1 MSGLVLSIIP
11 NIVVIHCA
19 RFRSL
24 SICHR
29 SEHTLTFLIPH
40 LKPYTLIALVSPS
53 ETIFTLIT
61 MHSLL
66 PVILAASAVSASP
79 YHGKRELFADL
90 RNTPVLAT
98 RSTSLL
104 GDLLNEASET
114 LSAVG
119 AEISSIL
126 TGIADALADGDSYT
140 PPGDIGSPECAAD
153 TCCKWSH
160 IMSDIRGSFSDGD
173 GCSADARGAI
183 RLGFH
188 DAAAWQSSLSSG
200 GADGSVVLNADELG
214 RIENRGLQDIA
225 AQTQTWFDQYKQYN
239 ITMADLIQMN
249 AIAATAACPGGPR
262 IKAYVGRVD
271 NNALPPAG
279 LIPSPFADA
288 QTNIALF
295 EAKTFTAAD
304 LVALIGAHTVS
315 QQNFVDPAQAGK
327 SQDSTDGTW
336 DNKYYGET
344 ASPDTPDG
352 VFKFQSDI
360 SLSND
365 SETSGT
371 WQTFAKDQGAWE
383 AVSYLPSS
391 LLKRPNTLC

>member
-1 MSGLVLSIIP
+1 
-11 NIVVIHCA
+11 
-19 RFRSL
+19 
-24 SICHR
+24 
-29 SEHTLTFLIPH
+29 
-40 LKPYTLIALVSPS
+40 
-53 ETIFTLIT
+53 

-66 PVILAASAVSASP
+66 PIILATSVVNASP
-79 YHGKRELFADL
+79 YHGRRDLFADL

-98 RSTSLL
+98 RSTALL
-104 GDLLNEASET
+104 GDLLNEASAT

-119 AEISSIL
+119 AEISSVL
-126 TGIADALADGDSYT
+126 TGVLTALADADSYT
-140 PPGDIGSPECAAD
+140 PPGAIDSPECAAD
-153 TCCKWSH
+153 VCCKWSH
-160 IMSDIRGSFSDGD
+160 IVSDIRGDFEDNGE
-173 GCSADARGAI
+173 CTATARGAI

-188 DAAAWQSSLSSG
+188 DAAAWQSSLTTG
-200 GADGSVVLNADELG
+200 GADGSVVLNADELA

-288 QTNIALF
+288 PTNIALF

-315 QQNFVDPAQAGK
+315 QQQFVDPTQAGK
-327 SQDSTDGTW
+327 SQDTTDGTW
-336 DNKYYGET
+336 DNNYYGET

-360 SLSND
+360 SLANNSV
-365 SETSGT
+365 TSGT

-383 AVSYLPSS
+383 AAYAPAYFRMS
-391 LLKRPNTLC
+391 LLGVNNLNELTDCSKVF

>member
-1 MSGLVLSIIP
+1 
-11 NIVVIHCA
+11 
-19 RFRSL
+19 
-24 SICHR
+24 
-29 SEHTLTFLIPH
+29 
-40 LKPYTLIALVSPS
+40 
-53 ETIFTLIT
+53 

-66 PVILAASAVSASP
+66 PILVASSVVSASP
-79 YHGKRELFADL
+79 YHANRELFADL

-104 GDLLNEASET
+104 GDLIDEATAT

-126 TGIADALADGDSYT
+126 TGIADALADAGDYN
-140 PPGDIGSPECAAD
+140 PPGDIGSDECAAD
-153 TCCKWSH
+153 TCCKWAH
-160 IMSDIRGSFSDGD
+160 IMDDIRGTFSDGD
-173 GCSADARGAI
+173 GCSASARGAI

-188 DAAAWQSSLSSG
+188 DAAAWQSSLSTG
-200 GADGSVVLNADELG
+200 GADGSVVLNADELA

-225 AQTQTWFDQYKQYN
+225 AQTQTWFDQYKEYN

-315 QQNFVDPAQAGK
+315 QQQFVDPSQAGK
-327 SQDSTDGTW
+327 SQDTTDGTW

-371 WQTFAKDQGAWE
+371 WQQFAKDQGAWE
-383 AVSYLPSS
+383 AVSHTSFYFYNTPEL
-391 LLKRPNTLC
+391 PNTLC

>member
-1 MSGLVLSIIP
+1 
-11 NIVVIHCA
+11 
-19 RFRSL
+19 
-24 SICHR
+24 
-29 SEHTLTFLIPH
+29 
-40 LKPYTLIALVSPS
+40 
-53 ETIFTLIT
+53 

-66 PVILAASAVSASP
+66 PIILASSVVSASP
-79 YHGKRELFADL
+79 YHASRELFADL

-104 GDLLNEASET
+104 GDLLTEATST

-126 TGIADALADGDSYT
+126 TGVLDAIADGDNYR
-140 PPGDIGSPECAAD
+140 PPGGIDSPECAAD
-153 TCCKWSH
+153 TCCKWCH
-160 IMSDIRGSFSDGD
+160 IMDDIRGSFSDGD
-173 GCSADARGAI
+173 GCSASARGAI

-200 GADGSVVLNADELG
+200 GADGSVVLNSEELA
-214 RIENRGLQDIA
+214 RPENRGLQDIA
-225 AQTQTWFDQYKQYN
+225 AQTQAWFDKYKQYN

-295 EAKTFTAAD
+295 EAKTFTAGD

-315 QQNFVDPAQAGK
+315 QQQFVDPAQAGK
-327 SQDSTDGTW
+327 SQDTTDGTW
-336 DNKYYGET
+336 DNNYYGET

-360 SLSND
+360 SLAND

-383 AVSYLPSS
+383 AAYAPAYFRMSVLGVNNLNDLTDCSQVI
-391 LLKRPNTLC
+391 

>member
-1 MSGLVLSIIP
+1 
-11 NIVVIHCA
+11 
-19 RFRSL
+19 
-24 SICHR
+24 
-29 SEHTLTFLIPH
+29 
-40 LKPYTLIALVSPS
+40 
-53 ETIFTLIT
+53 

-66 PVILAASAVSASP
+66 PFLLTTSVVSASP
-79 YHGKRELFADL
+79 YHGSRELFADL

-98 RSTSLL
+98 RSTALL
-104 GDLLNEASET
+104 GDLLDEASQT

-119 AEISSIL
+119 AEISSVL
-126 TGIADALADGDSYT
+126 TGILTALADGDSYT
-140 PPGDIGSPECAAD
+140 APGDIGSPECAAD

-160 IMSDIRGSFSDGD
+160 IVSDIRGSFEDSGE
-173 GCSADARGAI
+173 CTALARGAI

-188 DAAAWQSSLSSG
+188 DAAAWQSSLPSG

-239 ITMADLIQMN
+239 VTMADLIQMN
-249 AIAATAACPGGPR
+249 AISATAACPGGPR

-315 QQNFVDPAQAGK
+315 QQQFVDPTQAGK
-327 SQDSTDGTW
+327 SQDTTDGVW
-336 DNKYYGET
+336 DNTYYGET
-344 ASPDTPDG
+344 ASPTTPDG

-383 AVSYLPSS
+383 AVSASVLDHVYQTHLAD
-391 LLKRPNTLC
+391 LLL

>member
-1 MSGLVLSIIP
+1 
-11 NIVVIHCA
+11 
-19 RFRSL
+19 
-24 SICHR
+24 
-29 SEHTLTFLIPH
+29 
-40 LKPYTLIALVSPS
+40 
-53 ETIFTLIT
+53 
-61 MHSLL
+61 MHSVL
-66 PVILAASAVSASP
+66 PVLLGASVVSASP
-79 YHGKRELFADL
+79 YHANRDLFADL

-98 RSTSLL
+98 RSTALL
-104 GDLLNEASET
+104 GDLLSEASST

-126 TGIADALADGDSYT
+126 TGVLDALADGDAYT

-160 IMSDIRGSFSDGD
+160 IVSDIRGDFQDGN
-173 GCSADARGAI
+173 GCTAAARGAI

-188 DAAAWQSSLSSG
+188 DAAAWQSSLSTG

-214 RIENRGLQDIA
+214 RLENRGLQDIA
-225 AQTQTWFDQYKQYN
+225 AQTKTWFDQYKQYN
-239 ITMADLIQMN
+239 ISMADLIQMN

-262 IKAYVGRVD
+262 IKAYVGRAD

-327 SQDSTDGTW
+327 SQDTTDTQW
-336 DNKYYGET
+336 DNNYYGET

-360 SLSND
+360 SLAND

-383 AVSYLPSS
+383 AAYAPAYFRMS
-391 LLKRPNTLC
+391 LLGVNNLNELTDCSKVL

>member
-1 MSGLVLSIIP
+1 
-11 NIVVIHCA
+11 
-19 RFRSL
+19 
-24 SICHR
+24 
-29 SEHTLTFLIPH
+29 
-40 LKPYTLIALVSPS
+40 
-53 ETIFTLIT
+53 

-66 PVILAASAVSASP
+66 PIILAASMVSASP
-79 YHGKRELFADL
+79 YHANRELFADL

-104 GDLLNEASET
+104 GDLLNEASST

-126 TGIADALADGDSYT
+126 TGVLDALADGDNYT
-140 PPGDIGSPECAAD
+140 PPGDIDSPECAAD

-160 IMSDIRGSFSDGD
+160 IVSDIKGSFTDGD
-173 GCSADARGAI
+173 GCTAAARGAI

-200 GADGSVVLNADELG
+200 GADGSVVLNADELA

-225 AQTQTWFDQYKQYN
+225 KQTQTWFDQYKQYN

-327 SQDSTDGTW
+327 SQDTTDTVW
-336 DNKYYGET
+336 DNTYYGET

-383 AVSYLPSS
+383 AAYAPAYFRMS
-391 LLKRPNTLC
+391 LLGVNNLNELTDCSQVV